1 MFTETSGLMTM
12 MTMLISD
19 CVGSSFVKR
28 HWMENFRVYRKV
40 RGRAPGQIDV
50 VIKPIRICNHFS
62 CSSMSA
68 VLGYCDITELFGPN
82 IFFLFDTPTSA
93 YVLNLIPR
101 PSSKANLSSFSLI
114 LFATRVKLFAALVTS
129 CSFFDSIPISIALLN
144 DSSAFSNS
152 PRCFH

>member
-12 MTMLISD
+12 MAMLMSD
-19 CVGSSFVKR
+19 CVDSSSVKR

-40 RGRAPGQIDV
+40 RGRAPGPIDM

-62 CSSMSA
+62 CSSMPL
-68 VLGYCDITELFGPN
+68 VLGYCEFTELLRPN
-82 IFFLFDTPTSA
+82 VIFLFETPTSA

-129 CSFFDSIPISIALLN
+129 CSFFDSIPISIAFLN